1 MKTII
6 VSILTVVLA
15 SSALALNRPQL
26 DDRIQSL
33 TAKFT
38 AMEQNPATRVPA
50 GELARAK
57 GIILLDRTKGTLIL
71 GVHGG
76 NGVALTR
83 EPAGQWSSVG
93 FVSSG
98 GASLGPQIG
107 GSKDFFVILL
117 MSQSAVDT
125 LKQPVIDFTA
135 QASGTA
141 GTEHTG
147 ARTMLGSHPPIM
159 IYSERNG
166 LYAGASIKGGSVK
179 ADKDANA
186 AYYGHPASMS
196 DILFAHQVTQSPAE
210 EALIAKIDEY
220 SR

>member
-57 GIILLDRTKGTLIL
+57 GIILLDRTKGALIL

-117 MSQSAVDT
+117 MSA
-125 LKQPVIDFTA
+125 I
-135 QASGTA
+135 
-141 GTEHTG
+141 
-147 ARTMLGSHPPIM
+147 GS
-159 IYSERNG
+159 
-166 LYAGASIKGGSVK
+166 
-179 ADKDANA
+179 
-186 AYYGHPASMS
+186 
-196 DILFAHQVTQSPAE
+196 
-210 EALIAKIDEY
+210 
-220 SR
+220 